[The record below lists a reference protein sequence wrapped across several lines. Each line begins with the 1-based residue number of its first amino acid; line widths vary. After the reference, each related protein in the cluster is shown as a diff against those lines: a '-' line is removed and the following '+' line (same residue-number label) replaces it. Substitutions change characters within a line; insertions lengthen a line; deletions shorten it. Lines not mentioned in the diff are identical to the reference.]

1 MEEMEK
7 QELENQEI
15 SAEEMPAEEAP
26 KYVPR
31 PMWQVWLA
39 RIGLVLFIALIV
51 MYYIHMF
58 RGGR

>member
-7 QELENQEI
+7 QEGLPEELEPE
-15 SAEEMPAEEAP
+15 ALKEETP

>member
-7 QELENQEI
+7 NQLHEEQIPEQEELQ
-15 SAEEMPAEEAP
+15 EEMP

-39 RIGLVLFIALIV
+39 RIGLVLFIALII